1 MISRALKN
9 YRQESAVHKTDT
21 WLLLPF
27 LCLKQLYPVKYAGY
41 CHCGFVCSLVLILIF
56 PWSPSHAGGPWNLPA
71 GSGYAQLGFSGI
83 SYDQMYDGAD
93 QGNPYQLTRQV
104 TDITL
109 QGYLE
114 YGLSER
120 INLLGMLPF
129 KFVSTGDELF
139 PADPR
144 LGAADTLPAAS
155 LAGPGNISAGLRY
168 QFLSAP
174 ITLAARFTA
183 DANSISTNE
192 DAGLATGT
200 ACWTFRPAIDIGFSA
215 KRWYAFAETGIGF
228 RTNDYPHLLLG
239 TAEAGYNFFGART
252 WVVAV
257 IEMNLTLSA
266 EEDSIYPPSQG
277 ATGLY
282 LSNQEF
288 VSYGI
293 KLLQSVG
300 KHWWVNGGI
309 MGAMYGNLVAYS
321 PSYNLSV
328 AYRW

>member
-1 MISRALKN
+1 M
-9 YRQESAVHKTDT
+9 
-21 WLLLPF
+21 
-27 LCLKQLYPVKYAGY
+27 KYLGY
-41 CHCGFVCSLVLILIF
+41 CRSGIGWSLLLILIF
-56 PWSPSHAGGPWNLPA
+56 SRSSSYAGGPWNFPA
-71 GSGYAQLGFSGI
+71 GSGYAQLGVSGI
-83 SYDQMYDGAD
+83 NYDQMYNGGD
-93 QGNPYQLTRQV
+93 QSNPYQLTRQV

-120 INLLGMLPF
+120 LNLLGILPF
-129 KFVSTGDELF
+129 KFVSTGEELF
-139 PADPR
+139 PADPH
-144 LGAADTLPAAS
+144 LPAADTLPAES

-168 QFLSAP
+168 QILSSP
-174 ITLAARFTA
+174 ITLAAKFTA
-183 DANSISTNE
+183 DANSISANE

-200 ACWTFRPAIDIGFSA
+200 DCWTFRPAIDLGFSG

-239 TAEAGYNFFGART
+239 TAEVGYSFFNART
-252 WVVAV
+252 YAVAV
-257 IEMNLTLSA
+257 FEMNLTLSA
-266 EEDSIYPPSQG
+266 DGDSIYPPSQG

-288 VSYGI
+288 VSYGF

-300 KHWWVNGGI
+300 KHWWINGGV